1 MFVVLSFS
9 KGMRLLVLG
18 ILYCRWVMP
27 INKLFIWKV
36 VGASIWLVCFS
47 LLVVQTLNTIHSFLM
62 KKTIKTEEEQWLK
75 DPFTFP
81 SVAICHRKAFKNP
94 HKIMLTVED
103 YLDNTYNLSEHI
115 IQIRSEFL
123 NSSLNWKREEIYTL
137 VYGRCVYL
145 GTNKIV
151 CFQSKI
157 ALFEF

>member
-9 KGMRLLVLG
+9 NGMSVLV
-18 ILYCRWVMP
+18 ILYFWWVMQ
-27 INKLFIWKV
+27 INKLFICKIA
-36 VGASIWLVCFS
+36 GASIWLVCFS

-145 GTNKIV
+145 ETNKIV
-151 CFQSKI
+151 CLQSKI